1 MLTPRA
7 TRWRSSEKLLLR
19 TYGLVFL
26 IVLAL
31 LAGLAVAVYQKVFT
45 PVVEVTLL
53 AGRVGQQLN
62 LPAEVELHG
71 MVVGHVRTVT
81 TTGNGVRMGLALDP
95 STVGLIPGNVEAS
108 ILPTTLFGEE
118 HVDLVIPANPSRSP
132 IRAGQVIPEDR
143 STTAIQVE
151 KVLADLFPLLRSID
165 PAQLAATLSAMADA
179 LAGRGNA
186 LGANL
191 ARLDAYL
198 TRLDP
203 HLPRLT
209 EDISRLATFATTY
222 AAATP
227 DLVRLLRNMSTTS
240 ATVVAK
246 QGQLA
251 AFIASTTGLA
261 RTADGFLT
269 ENGSR
274 IIELATTS
282 RPLLDLFAT
291 YSPEYPCL
299 LGGLARFEPVM
310 NDAWRNGRFHLTLET
325 VPQRQPYLPGEYP
338 SWQDTQGPN
347 CRGLPNPSRPAPLVR
362 LNDGSKGPAQYVSPT
377 PPAAGLLAAPTSGWA
392 GTAAE
397 RRIVDVLLAPQ
408 LGVPADR
415 VPAIADLLWGPIARG
430 TLVSAQPAGT

>member
-1 MLTPRA
+1 MPRA
-7 TRWRSSEKLLLR
+7 TRWRSSEKVLLR

-26 IVLAL
+26 VVLAL
-31 LAGLAVAVYQKVFT
+31 LSGLSVAFYQKVFT
-45 PVVEVTLL
+45 PVVQVTLL
-53 AGRVGQQLN
+53 AARAGNQLN
-62 LPAEVELHG
+62 MPADVELHG
-71 MVVGHVRTVT
+71 MIVGQVRSVS
-81 TTGNGVRMGLALDP
+81 TTGDVVRIGLALDP
-95 STVGLIPGNVEAS
+95 STVGLIPGNVEAN
-108 ILPTTLFGEE
+108 ILPTTLFGQE
-118 HVDLVIPANPSRSP
+118 HVDLVIPAEPSRTP

-143 STTAIQVE
+143 SRTAIEVK

-179 LAGRGNA
+179 LDGRGDA

-191 ARLDAYL
+191 AQLDAYL

-203 HLPRLT
+203 HLPLLT
-209 EDISRLATFATTY
+209 EDISRLATFANTY
-222 AAATP
+222 AAAAP

-240 ATVVAK
+240 ATVVAR
-246 QGQLA
+246 QAQLA
-251 AFIASTTGLA
+251 AFLASTTGLA

-269 ENGSR
+269 ENGNR

-282 RPLLDLFAT
+282 RGLLDLFAT

-299 LGGLARFEPVM
+299 LGGLARFVPVM
-310 NDAWRNGRFHLTLET
+310 NDAWRDGKFHLTLET
-325 VPQRQPYLPGEYP
+325 VPQRQPYYPGEYP

-347 CRGLPNPSRPAPLVR
+347 CRGLPDPPRPAPLVR
-362 LNDGSKGPAQYVSPT
+362 LGDGSKGPAQYANPSPPTAGAIAT
-377 PPAAGLLAAPTSGWA
+377 PSSGWA

-408 LGVPADR
+408 LGVPPDQ

-430 TLVSAQPAGT
+430 TLVNSEPVGT